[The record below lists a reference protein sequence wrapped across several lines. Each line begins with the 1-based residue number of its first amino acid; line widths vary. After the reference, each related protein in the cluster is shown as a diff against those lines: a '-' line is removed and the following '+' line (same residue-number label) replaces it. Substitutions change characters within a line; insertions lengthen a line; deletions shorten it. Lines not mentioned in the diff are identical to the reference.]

1 MVSPL
6 PVDPHIPEIAERLR
20 EGSNLVLVAPPGSG
34 KTTRVPPALLS
45 LFRGEVLV
53 LEPRRLAAR
62 LAARRVAQELGRPLG
77 DVAGYQVRFEDV
89 TGPAT
94 RLRYVTE
101 GILARRFLSDP
112 DLSGTD
118 CVVFD
123 EFHERHLEAD
133 LCLALLR
140 RLQKTRRPGLRLVVM
155 SATLAAGP
163 VAEFLGDCPIVQ
175 THGRQYEV
183 TVSYTPVSPDPLAEQ
198 VASALGRLLREGRGG
213 DILVFLPGAAEIHQ
227 AERACAALAER
238 SGLLVVPLHGDLPP
252 EEQDRAVCPAPQRKL
267 ILSTNVAESSVTI
280 EGVTAV
286 IDSGLA
292 RVASVSP
299 WSGLPVLE
307 TRRISRASVD
317 QRAGRAGRTAPGRVI
332 RLYPEADYLWRAAQE
347 APEIL
352 RQDLSEMLLHLAA
365 LGLRPEELEWLEA
378 PPQPA
383 LNGARGLL
391 QQLGALDERHRLTAE
406 GRRMARYSLPPRLSK
421 LVIEAERR
429 GAAELG
435 CAVAAVLS
443 AGQRLPRGGATPG
456 ESDLE
461 ALVECG
467 WSPMAHK
474 IYRELRRGGRRVP
487 GADSAEGLRI
497 AALAAFPDRVARR
510 RSDDELLL
518 AGGGSA
524 VLSRDSAVRHAEW
537 LVAIDIEERR
547 ERGLPLV
554 RLASAIRP
562 EWLLD
567 LFPERVRETAAVE
580 WNRKGERVEAVSALV
595 FEGLVLEE
603 SRGAQPDPQAAAQ
616 VLAEKAWEAGLE
628 RFVDHAELEELRA
641 RVSFAAEHSRLQPL
655 SEEDLKQALARLCEG
670 RRSFS
675 ELKAAAQG
683 GFARA
688 LLEQWPPGDRRLL
701 EQVAPEKIRLPSG
714 RALRVH
720 YAQGRT
726 PWAASRLQDF
736 FGMKETPRIA
746 GGKVSL
752 VVHLLAP
759 NQRPVQTTTDLAG
772 FWERLYPQVRREL
785 SRRYPRH
792 PWPERPV

>member
-1 MVSPL
+1 ML
-6 PVDPHIPEIAERLR
+6 T
-20 EGSNLVLVAPPGSG
+20 APPGSG

-77 DVAGYQVRFEDV
+77 DVVGYQVRFEDV

-112 DLSGTD
+112 DLKGTD
-118 CVVFD
+118 CVILD
-123 EFHERHLEAD
+123 EFHERHLDAD

-140 RLQKTRRPGLRLVVM
+140 RLQQTQRPALSVVVM

-163 VAEFLGDCPIVQ
+163 VAQFLGECPIVQ
-175 THGRQYEV
+175 AHGRQYEL

-198 VASALGRLLREGRGG
+198 VASALGRLLREGLDG
-213 DILVFLPGAAEIHQ
+213 DILVFLPGVAEIRQ
-227 AERACAALAER
+227 VERACAALAER
-238 SGLLVVPLHGDLPP
+238 AGLLILPLHGDLPP
-252 EEQDRAVCPAPQRKL
+252 GEQDRAVCPAPQRKL

-280 EGVTAV
+280 EGVTRV

-307 TRRISRASVD
+307 TRRISRASAD
-317 QRAGRAGRTAPGRVI
+317 QRAGRAGRTGPGRVI
-332 RLYPEADYLWRAAQE
+332 RLYPQADYLWRPAQD

-352 RQDLSEMLLHLAA
+352 RQDLSEMLLHLAV

-383 LNGARGLL
+383 LHAARGLL
-391 QQLGALDERHRLTAE
+391 QQLGALDDQDRLTAE
-406 GRRMARYSLPPRLSK
+406 GRRMTRYPLPPRLSK
-421 LVIEAERR
+421 LVLEAERR
-429 GAAELG
+429 GARELG
-435 CAVAAVLS
+435 CAVAALLS
-443 AGQRLPRGGATPG
+443 AGQRLPHGVALG
-456 ESDLE
+456 ESDLG
-461 ALVECG
+461 ALVESG
-467 WSPMAHK
+467 WSPTARK
-474 IYRELRRGGRRVP
+474 IYRELRPGPRRAS
-487 GADSAEGLRI
+487 GARAAEGLRI

-510 RSDDELLL
+510 RSGDELLL

-537 LVAIDIEERR
+537 MVAIDIEERR

-554 RLASAIRP
+554 RLASVIRP

-567 LFPERVRETAAVE
+567 LFPERVRETAALE
-580 WNRKGERVEAVSALV
+580 WNRRGERVEAVSALV

-603 SRGAQPDPQAAAQ
+603 SRGAQPDAQAAAQ
-616 VLAEKAWEAGLE
+616 MLAEKAWEAGLN
-628 RFVDHAELEELRA
+628 RFVDLEELEELRA
-641 RVSFAAEHSRLQPL
+641 RVSFATEHSRLQPV
-655 SEEDLKQALARLCEG
+655 SEEDIKLALTRLCEG
-670 RRSFS
+670 RRSFA
-675 ELKAAAQG
+675 ELEAAAARG

-688 LLEQWPPGDRRLL
+688 LLEPWTAGDRRLL
-701 EQVAPEKIRLPSG
+701 EQIAPEKIRLPSG
-714 RALRVH
+714 RAVRVH

-726 PWAASRLQDF
+726 PWVASRLQDF
-736 FGMKETPRIA
+736 FGVKETPQIA

-759 NQRPVQTTTDLAG
+759 NQRPVQTTSDLAG

-792 PWPERPV
+792 AWPERRA